1 MDTFSPAQPTVSWDD
16 ALASY
21 QHHLDAMATLLASGQ
36 PVDFPVWDPP
46 AGLGPLPAALVGL
59 ATSLNDRAEEIMRT
73 LMVSMAKTR
82 MDLEALNR
90 PTLRR
95 VTASSGTAMTTT
107 MLDQKA

>member
-1 MDTFSPAQPTVSWDD
+1 MDTLSPTAQTATWDD

-21 QHHLDAMATLLASGQ
+21 QEHLDTMAALLASGHA
-36 PVDFPVWDPP
+36 VEFPVWNPP

-73 LMVSMAKTR
+73 LTVSMAKTR

-90 PTLRR
+90 PTIRR
-95 VTASSGTAMTTT
+95 VVSTAGSAMTTT